1 LKLFRRPT
9 AREIPMVELDRG
21 LDQVGELLADV
32 DATCERIPSRTHDS
46 DLGHARIMGREGP
59 ER

>member
-1 LKLFRRPT
+1 
-9 AREIPMVELDRG
+9 MVELDRG